1 MWRRPFP
8 LPRPPLGS
16 LPSPIFFLFWPR
28 FLPFSPTARAWSRA
42 NDGYTMT
49 LEKLP
54 LKDKIIALCLQHI
67 IVNYKTK
74 MNIEKL
80 WGQKVF
86 QNHNKNLFQS
96 SSSLF
101 IPASFCI
108 FCIFIPS
115 SNSFWAVILEFYS
128 IWYSWYQRISLRADR
143 TFVGRRPKTRAWP
156 KPKTAHEKPL
166 VHRVSIY
173 WQGWGEV

>member
-1 MWRRPFP
+1 MSIFRGSVTVGKVILFIDASLAWDQVPQWRKRRKKSARKASREAVWGEENVAPPFP
-8 LPRPPLGS
+8 PPQA
-16 LPSPIFFLFWPR
+16 
-28 FLPFSPTARAWSRA
+28 TARLASFADIFPILTPFFAFFPYCGAWSRA

-108 FCIFIPS
+108 FWCHLYLLLIVFERL
-115 SNSFWAVILEFYS
+115 F
-128 IWYSWYQRISLRADR
+128 
-143 TFVGRRPKTRAWP
+143 
-156 KPKTAHEKPL
+156 
-166 VHRVSIY
+166 
-173 WQGWGEV
+173 